1 MFDRTGKTPIP
12 GNWPNAHITE
22 YELLG
27 VNHPVGLD
35 ITEPDEYKLG
45 ENRRLESGIN
55 QTMQNAAQQGVVQ
68 AEQSLQQRQ
77 VTVNNNVGSGTGGVG
92 IGDELATPP
101 LLAGIKK
108 RIGSPVGLLWEQ
120 TGPAAFFVKP
130 KV

>member
-1 MFDRTGKTPIP
+1 MFDRTGKTVIP

-22 YELLG
+22 NELLE
-27 VNHPVGLD
+27 VNSPVDLD
-35 ITEPDEYKLG
+35 ITEPDAPVG
-45 ENRRLESGIN
+45 VENRKLSKGLN
-55 QTMQNAAQQGVVQ
+55 QTMQNAAQQGVTQ
-68 AEQSLQQRQ
+68 ANQSLQQRQ
-77 VTVNNNVGSGTGGVG
+77 VEVRNNTGGIG

-108 RIGSPVGLLWEQ
+108 RIGSPVSLLWEQ